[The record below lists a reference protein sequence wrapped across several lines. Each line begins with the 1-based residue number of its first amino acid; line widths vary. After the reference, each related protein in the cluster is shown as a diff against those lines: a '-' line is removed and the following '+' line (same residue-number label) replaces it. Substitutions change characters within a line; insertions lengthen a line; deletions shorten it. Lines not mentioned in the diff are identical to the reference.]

1 MTAKRFRKLH
11 MALMARVK
19 ENDRRPGSRHKGA
32 GLRWAANF
40 KPAVPYQDAWSAVEK
55 MAAAYGVG
63 R

>member
-1 MTAKRFRKLH
+1 MSGKRFRKL
-11 MALMARVK
+11 MQALMTRMM
-19 ENDRRPGSRHKGA
+19 ESQPDSRHKGA
-32 GLRWAANF
+32 GLRWAASF